1 MTHKKTME
9 SKPEI
14 LLFGPEITKWSPG
27 TFSALQAA
35 LYESGSE
42 FKYLRQA
49 LVDLPDLWP
58 ELQAKLGPA
67 ALPSTGLQELEKLRA
82 FGSGGALLDPD
93 SLSVICLATLTVVY
107 HGIEFHRLGRNGTT
121 DPSRPLAGFD
131 GVQGFCVG
139 FLSAAAAA
147 ASATWAEYQRN
158 LTAALRIA
166 ACIGMA
172 VELEDQTHEHHEKS
186 ASLSIRCKVPVD
198 TANSQV
204 KELLAEFPTAYIAC
218 ITDETSL
225 TVTLPRR
232 EISAFSDHAK
242 SMGILTYDIQM
253 SGAFHHARHAETAHQ
268 IGNYLASRPGLHFIC
283 NADELQLP
291 LRSNENGQEI
301 STTSL
306 TDVAVESILCKT
318 ANWFE
323 VVKSTIK
330 ALPAQD
336 YKFTTVGKGS
346 FVPSSLLQQKHA
358 LPPAN
363 AERHVA
369 IVGMACRFPN
379 SDNVTEFWELL
390 KSGATALSKLPV
402 ERFDPSKIRRQPSIA
417 HIKGNFIREPDVF
430 DHRFFGV
437 SGREAKS
444 TDPQQRLAL
453 QVAYEALESS
463 GYYSQPVEQ
472 RSLDVGCYVGVAA
485 SDWEENVASEDANA
499 FSLTG
504 TSRAFVSGKI
514 SHFFGWSG
522 PSISFDTACS
532 SSAVA
537 IHTACK
543 ALIAGECSAALA
555 GGVNVMTGPLMFQN
569 LAAAS
574 FINPEGSS
582 RAFDESAN
590 GYCRGEGAGML
601 VLKRLSDAVA
611 QEDLILGVITGSAV
625 NQGANSSPITVPHSA
640 SQSSLYRTA
649 LASGGVS
656 SEEVSYVEAHGTG
669 TPVGDPIEYES
680 VRTTFCGRRGVG
692 QELFIG
698 SVKDN
703 IGHAE
708 AASGVAAVIKCLL
721 MMQHSVIPKQAGFKK
736 LNHRITS
743 HPSDRLV
750 VPMRTEPWSNDK
762 KVAVVNNYGAA
773 GSNAALVIR
782 RHAPGNVGLSNRNI
796 AREVAGCQP
805 ILVAAKSA
813 TSLAS
818 WLTALKPYAQK
829 ASSLSDFA
837 INVARRQNRTF
848 SYRAA
853 FFASDL
859 EQLALELE
867 TQIAAVKTTVPKPVQ
882 RSPVILCFGGQTGR
896 SACLSKDLFNASKVL
911 QKHLADCDS
920 ACRSLGLPSI
930 FPGLFESEEIDDL
943 VVLHSTLF
951 AIQYSTAKC
960 WLDSGLEVD
969 TLIGHS
975 FGQLTAL
982 CVADALSLR
991 DALYL
996 VTERSRLVQEKWLG
1010 DSGSMLA
1017 VEGEQQVVKIIA
1029 SLSALE
1035 IACYNGPRS
1044 FVLSGAT
1051 EAVNDAERE
1060 CAKRQLKATRLKN
1073 SHAYHSRL
1081 TDSLLPEYSKVARSI
1096 VTKTPRIRVE
1106 TCSEGMEWPE
1116 VTAEA
1121 ICQHTREPVY
1131 FLDAV
1136 KRIAS
1141 RVGPANWVEAGS
1153 ASPIIPMARRALGD
1167 ELASGNTFFPL
1178 NLSTP
1183 DAVANLSEVTCS
1195 LWRSGSQISHW
1206 IHLRGHT
1213 DTFNYVELPPYQFDK
1228 PRHWTNYRPRES
1240 QPPADA
1246 SHKSTSPHLQTLI
1259 TKLPPDG
1266 QQEKDGIL
1274 FSIDKGHPI
1283 FELATRGHAVVNQSL
1298 CPASMYIELVARC
1311 AIANLGAASDG
1322 MLPQIEDLAM
1332 SAPIG
1337 LSRDRHLFVRL
1348 SSPYPQR
1355 GQPRGFSLFSRAGS
1369 DARETLHASGRIYL
1383 VPTDDHILT
1392 ARLLLAKRLI
1402 RDWQADRIQ
1411 SSPQTAQISGKMI
1424 YKVFSEVVD
1433 YAPYYHGVRSI
1444 SALWNEA
1451 VGVVTIPTAKSAS
1464 SEFGVCDPT
1473 TVDNFTQ
1480 VAGLHINSMSDRP
1493 NGIVFMC
1500 TAIEEISF
1508 APGFMTNK
1516 SPDRVWSVYTK
1527 YEVDSKGNKVSDIFA
1542 TDSQTG
1548 DLVVVIL
1555 AATFKGVPIKS
1566 LARHLGSLAEDK
1578 AQVVKARAVYTPP
1591 LSPDSGSQSPSPERS
1606 DDDDDGFITTPQTSE
1621 ATTETETALGKLQTM
1636 LCELLEVAPHE
1647 VKTSSTLDDLGVDSL
1662 LVTEVLSEIHKW
1674 FGVAISPTQLQNVK
1688 DVSSLARLI
1697 NPKEAAPR
1705 QGAMNIRKQPEKAST
1720 ETSTTNDSFAV
1731 MAQKLFTSGR
1741 TTFGQCADEAGLTN
1755 FCTNFLPQQTQL
1767 GVVYIVEAFDKL
1779 GCRLKDV
1786 KEGDQIPIILYAS
1799 RHEKLVSQIY
1809 GILKDYGILSQE
1821 GDGSWYRTQ
1830 VPIPARPARV
1840 LYEELLHEHPRH
1852 ASETQLLGRTGPHLA
1867 ECLSGKLDPVSLI
1880 FQDATSRS
1888 LLEDVY
1894 TNAPIFQVGTILLTE
1909 YLTNVMRETMG
1920 IGRKLRILELGAGT
1934 GGTTRYLVERLAS
1947 VGADLEYTFTD
1958 LSPSLVAQAKK
1969 KFRQYPFM
1977 KYAPVDI
1984 EKEPESPHAGAYDIV
1999 ISTNCIHATK
2009 DLVKSTTNIRKL
2021 LRPDGLVCLVELNRT
2036 IPWLDLIFGL
2046 LEGWW
2051 LFEDGRQHALADEKL
2066 WGETFRAAGYHYY
2079 AYSDGPEEESGL
2091 LRVLVA
2097 SPASVMEKET
2107 ASANGEKYDEELERL
2122 ETVSFKKVDDLD
2134 LCADIYY
2141 PPGRVPAGKTLPV
2154 ALMIHG
2160 GGHIMLS
2167 RKDVRPE
2174 QTALLLQQGF
2184 LPISVDYRL
2193 CPEVDLASGAMVDV
2207 ADAMAWIRQK
2217 LPAQRL
2223 KRRDIRV
2230 DGTKV
2235 VSVGW
2240 STGGFLALSLGW
2252 TTLLRGIQPPDAT
2265 LAFYSPSD
2273 YEDPFWTTTNIPNHS
2288 DDDLVRLASTIDKSV
2303 WEGVFERPV
2312 LGYNV
2317 PAKLRTVDGWMAA
2330 EDARSRI
2337 ALYMN
2342 WRGRTLHVLL
2352 NGMNKA
2358 TKKEAPEPSRSQI
2371 EAVSILSHARKGMY
2385 RTPTFLVHP
2394 YKDDLIPWQQALR
2407 THEVLREA
2415 GVDCELRLVEDVGH
2429 LFDLRRTY
2437 ERHQGARD
2445 AIRDGYEFLRRFI

>member
-1 MTHKKTME
+1 
-9 SKPEI
+9 
-14 LLFGPEITKWSPG
+14 
-27 TFSALQAA
+27 
-35 LYESGSE
+35 
-42 FKYLRQA
+42 
-49 LVDLPDLWP
+49 
-58 ELQAKLGPA
+58 
-67 ALPSTGLQELEKLRA
+67 
-82 FGSGGALLDPD
+82 
-93 SLSVICLATLTVVY
+93 
-107 HGIEFHRLGRNGTT
+107 
-121 DPSRPLAGFD
+121 
-131 GVQGFCVG
+131 
-139 FLSAAAAA
+139 
-147 ASATWAEYQRN
+147 
-158 LTAALRIA
+158 
-166 ACIGMA
+166 
-172 VELEDQTHEHHEKS
+172 
-186 ASLSIRCKVPVD
+186 
-198 TANSQV
+198 
-204 KELLAEFPTAYIAC
+204 
-218 ITDETSL
+218 
-225 TVTLPRR
+225 
-232 EISAFSDHAK
+232 
-242 SMGILTYDIQM
+242 
-253 SGAFHHARHAETAHQ
+253 
-268 IGNYLASRPGLHFIC
+268 
-283 NADELQLP
+283 
-291 LRSNENGQEI
+291 
-301 STTSL
+301 
-306 TDVAVESILCKT
+306 
-318 ANWFE
+318 
-323 VVKSTIK
+323 
-330 ALPAQD
+330 
-336 YKFTTVGKGS
+336 
-346 FVPSSLLQQKHA
+346 
-358 LPPAN
+358 
-363 AERHVA
+363 
-369 IVGMACRFPN
+369 
-379 SDNVTEFWELL
+379 
-390 KSGATALSKLPV
+390 
-402 ERFDPSKIRRQPSIA
+402 
-417 HIKGNFIREPDVF
+417 
-430 DHRFFGV
+430 
-437 SGREAKS
+437 
-444 TDPQQRLAL
+444 
-453 QVAYEALESS
+453 
-463 GYYSQPVEQ
+463 
-472 RSLDVGCYVGVAA
+472 
-485 SDWEENVASEDANA
+485 
-499 FSLTG
+499 
-504 TSRAFVSGKI
+504 
-514 SHFFGWSG
+514 
-522 PSISFDTACS
+522 
-532 SSAVA
+532 
-537 IHTACK
+537 
-543 ALIAGECSAALA
+543 
-555 GGVNVMTGPLMFQN
+555 
-569 LAAAS
+569 
-574 FINPEGSS
+574 
-582 RAFDESAN
+582 
-590 GYCRGEGAGML
+590 
-601 VLKRLSDAVA
+601 
-611 QEDLILGVITGSAV
+611 
-625 NQGANSSPITVPHSA
+625 
-640 SQSSLYRTA
+640 
-649 LASGGVS
+649 
-656 SEEVSYVEAHGTG
+656 
-669 TPVGDPIEYES
+669 
-680 VRTTFCGRRGVG
+680 
-692 QELFIG
+692 
-698 SVKDN
+698 
-703 IGHAE
+703 
-708 AASGVAAVIKCLL
+708 
-721 MMQHSVIPKQAGFKK
+721 
-736 LNHRITS
+736 
-743 HPSDRLV
+743 
-750 VPMRTEPWSNDK
+750 
-762 KVAVVNNYGAA
+762 
-773 GSNAALVIR
+773 
-782 RHAPGNVGLSNRNI
+782 
-796 AREVAGCQP
+796 
-805 ILVAAKSA
+805 
-813 TSLAS
+813 
-818 WLTALKPYAQK
+818 
-829 ASSLSDFA
+829 
-837 INVARRQNRTF
+837 
-848 SYRAA
+848 
-853 FFASDL
+853 
-859 EQLALELE
+859 
-867 TQIAAVKTTVPKPVQ
+867 
-882 RSPVILCFGGQTGR
+882 
-896 SACLSKDLFNASKVL
+896 
-911 QKHLADCDS
+911 
-920 ACRSLGLPSI
+920 
-930 FPGLFESEEIDDL
+930 
-943 VVLHSTLF
+943 
-951 AIQYSTAKC
+951 
-960 WLDSGLEVD
+960 
-969 TLIGHS
+969 
-975 FGQLTAL
+975 
-982 CVADALSLR
+982 
-991 DALYL
+991 
-996 VTERSRLVQEKWLG
+996 
-1010 DSGSMLA
+1010 
-1017 VEGEQQVVKIIA
+1017 
-1029 SLSALE
+1029 
-1035 IACYNGPRS
+1035 
-1044 FVLSGAT
+1044 
-1051 EAVNDAERE
+1051 
-1060 CAKRQLKATRLKN
+1060 
-1073 SHAYHSRL
+1073 
-1081 TDSLLPEYSKVARSI
+1081 
-1096 VTKTPRIRVE
+1096 
-1106 TCSEGMEWPE
+1106 MEWPE

-1720 ETSTTNDSFAV
+1720 ETVLTKLQTMLCELLEVNAQEVRPTSSLEELGIDSLLVTEVLSEIVKWFGVSISPTELQSVKDVAALAQLITPEPGNSPKDSMITSQRSKTARNATADPAGDAYATHTIESTTNDSFAV

-1977 KYAPVDI
+1977 KYALVDI

-2154 ALMIHG
+2154 GELN
-2160 GGHIMLS
+2160 
-2167 RKDVRPE
+2167 
-2174 QTALLLQQGF
+2174 F
-2184 LPISVDYRL
+2184 
-2193 CPEVDLASGAMVDV
+2193 
-2207 ADAMAWIRQK
+2207 
-2217 LPAQRL
+2217 
-2223 KRRDIRV
+2223 
-2230 DGTKV
+2230 
-2235 VSVGW
+2235 
-2240 STGGFLALSLGW
+2240 
-2252 TTLLRGIQPPDAT
+2252 
-2265 LAFYSPSD
+2265 
-2273 YEDPFWTTTNIPNHS
+2273 
-2288 DDDLVRLASTIDKSV
+2288 
-2303 WEGVFERPV
+2303 
-2312 LGYNV
+2312 
-2317 PAKLRTVDGWMAA
+2317 AA
-2330 EDARSRI
+2330 
-2337 ALYMN
+2337 
-2342 WRGRTLHVLL
+2342 
-2352 NGMNKA
+2352 
-2358 TKKEAPEPSRSQI
+2358 
-2371 EAVSILSHARKGMY
+2371 
-2385 RTPTFLVHP
+2385 
-2394 YKDDLIPWQQALR
+2394 
-2407 THEVLREA
+2407 
-2415 GVDCELRLVEDVGH
+2415 
-2429 LFDLRRTY
+2429 
-2437 ERHQGARD
+2437 
-2445 AIRDGYEFLRRFI
+2445 